1 MAAKIDGFKDKR
13 NAQMQIYSD
22 LADAIGK
29 TPLIRLKRASE
40 ETGCEILGK
49 AEFMNPGQSVKDRA
63 ALYIIKDA
71 VAKGLLKPGGT
82 IVEGTAGNT
91 GIGLALVGASMGFRT
106 VIVIPETQSQEKK
119 DMLRLAGAE
128 LVQVPAAP
136 YKNPNNYVRYSG
148 RLAAKLAQ
156 TEPNGAIWAN
166 QFDNTANRQ
175 AHVETTGP
183 EVWEQ
188 TGGKVDGFICAV
200 GSGGTLAGMA
210 LALQPKGVKI
220 GLADPEGAALHSFYT
235 TGTMDSPGS
244 SITEGIGQG
253 RITANL
259 EGLKPDYSYRIPDAE
274 ALPIV
279 FDLLSDEGLCLGGSS
294 GINVAGAI
302 RMARDMGPGH
312 TIVTILCDYGTRYQS
327 KLFNPEFLHF
337 KGLPV
342 PKWLDA
348 GARDI
353 PAVFEE

>member
-1 MAAKIDGFKDKR
+1 MRIA
-13 NAQMQIYSD
+13 SD
-22 LADAIGK
+22 LANAIGN
-29 TPLIRLKRASE
+29 TPLIRLNKASE

-71 VAKGLLKPGGT
+71 LEKGTLKPGGT

-91 GIGLALVGASMGFRT
+91 GIGLALVGASMGFKT

-148 RLAAKLAQ
+148 RLAAELAK

-166 QFDNTANRQ
+166 QFDNIANRR
-175 AHVETTGP
+175 AHIETTGP
-183 EVWEQ
+183 EIWEQ

-200 GSGGTLAGMA
+200 GSGGTLAGVA
-210 LALQPKGVKI
+210 QALQPKGVKI
-220 GLADPEGAALHSFYT
+220 GLADPMGAALYSFYT
-235 TGTMDSPGS
+235 TGELASSGGS
-244 SITEGIGQG
+244 ISEGIGQG

-259 EGLKPDYSYRIPDAE
+259 EGFTPDHAFQIPDEE

-279 FDLLSDEGLCLGGSS
+279 FDLLANEGLCLGGSS
-294 GINVAGAI
+294 GVNVAGAI
-302 RMARDMGPGH
+302 RLAKEMGPGH

-327 KLFNPEFLHF
+327 KLFNPEFLRE
-337 KGLPV
+337 KGLPT
-342 PKWLDA
+342 PDWLTD
-348 GARDI
+348 GPSSI
-353 PAVFEE
+353 PGVFEDV

>member
-1 MAAKIDGFKDKR
+1 MHIK
-13 NAQMQIYSD
+13 SD
-22 LADAIGK
+22 LADTVGN
-29 TPLIRLKRASE
+29 TPLIKLRAASE
-40 ETGCEILGK
+40 LTGCTILGK

-91 GIGLALVGASMGFRT
+91 GIGLALVGASMGFKT
-106 VIVIPETQSQEKK
+106 VIVIPETQSEEKK

-148 RLAAKLAQ
+148 RLAEELAK
-156 TEPNGAIWAN
+156 TTPGGVIWAN
-166 QFDNTANRQ
+166 QFDNVANRQ
-175 AHVETTGP
+175 AHIETTGP
-183 EVWEQ
+183 EIWEQ

-200 GSGGTLAGMA
+200 GSGGTLAGVGM
-210 LALQPKGVKI
+210 ALQPKGVKI
-220 GLADPEGAALHSFYT
+220 GLADPDGAALYNFYEH
-235 TGTMDSPGS
+235 GEMKSSGD

-259 EGLKPDYSYRIPDAE
+259 EGFTPDMNYNIPDAE

-279 FDLLSDEGLCLGGSS
+279 FDLLQHEGLCLGGSS
-294 GINVAGAI
+294 GINIAGAI
-302 RMARDMGPGH
+302 RMAQDMGPGH

-327 KLFNPEFLHF
+327 KLWNPEFLRS

-342 PKWLDA
+342 PSWLSTGPQSIPGVFQDA
-348 GARDI
+348 
-353 PAVFEE
+353 

>member
-1 MAAKIDGFKDKR
+1 MHIKT
-13 NAQMQIYSD
+13 D
-22 LADAIGK
+22 LAAAIGN
-29 TPLIRLKRASE
+29 TPLVKLRAASE
-40 ETGCEILGK
+40 APGCTILGK

-63 ALYIIKDA
+63 PLFIIRDA
-71 VAKGLLKPGGT
+71 IAKGTLKPGGT

-91 GIGLALVGASMGFRT
+91 GIGLALVGASMGFKT

-148 RLAAKLAQ
+148 RLAEELAK
-156 TEPNGAIWAN
+156 TEPNGVIWAN

-175 AHVETTGP
+175 AHIETTGP
-183 EVWEQ
+183 EIWEQ

-200 GSGGTLAGMA
+200 GSGGTLAGVGM
-210 LALQPKGVKI
+210 ALQPKGVKI
-220 GLADPEGAALHSFYT
+220 GLADPDGAALHSFYT
-235 TGTMDSPGS
+235 TGELKSQGG

-259 EGLKPDYSYRIPDAE
+259 DGFTPDMSYNIPDAE
-274 ALPIV
+274 ALPVV
-279 FDLLSDEGLCLGGSS
+279 FDLLQHEGLCLGGSS
-294 GINVAGAI
+294 GVNVAGAI
-302 RMARDMGPGH
+302 RMAREMGPGH

-327 KLFNPEFLHF
+327 KLFNPEFLRE

-342 PKWLDA
+342 PQWMSS
-348 GARDI
+348 GPQSI
-353 PAVFEE
+353 PGVFEDA